1 MREATIQAQLAAV
14 RAEFARVEAE
24 YRVLVDLTAN
34 YERWLAIVR
43 GDDEPTSTAET
54 AQPADES
61 GGAETGAAGAGAA
74 VEHTHAAAVADD
86 RPEVTAESAVAAV
99 AAAPAP
105 PGESAAPAW
114 ASAEPAATGAVSPSV
129 LSIGVDDSADQWDS
143 ADQVAEPDQETPIA
157 EPALIAA
164 HEPFAPPAVRG
175 DPADAPEG
183 LADAFGS
190 SDRAPFWSE
199 PRPADGSGD
208 GDWAHQLESVDIVD
222 PAEAPNPESGT

>member
-24 YRVLVDLTAN
+24 YKVLVDLTAN

-54 AQPADES
+54 AQPAEES
-61 GGAETGAAGAGAA
+61 RGAESETAGAA

-86 RPEVTAESAVAAV
+86 RPEATAESAAVAA

-105 PGESAAPAW
+105 PDEPAAPAW
-114 ASAEPAATGAVSPSV
+114 ASAEPAATRAVSPSV

-143 ADQVAEPDQETPIA
+143 ADQVAGPDQETPIA

-164 HEPFAPPAVRG
+164 HEPFAPPAVSS
-175 DPADAPEG
+175 DPADSAEE

-190 SDRAPFWSE
+190 SDRAPFWSG

-222 PAEAPNPESGT
+222 PAEGPNPESGT